1 MSDTEKRRLLKVRRK
16 LNQSR
21 PQFRAFE
28 SWRFVKIKP
37 RWRKPRGIDNKMRT
51 NERGWPR
58 VANIGWGGPA
68 AVRGLHP
75 SGKEEVLVF
84 NVDDL
89 KKVNIETQV
98 ARISRN
104 VGGKKR
110 ALIIAEAEKSGV
122 KILNMRSKPKSSD
135 FEKLEEEKP
144 EAKEEEKK

>member
-1 MSDTEKRRLLKVRRK
+1 MSDTDKRRLLKVRRK

-21 PQFRAFE
+21 PKFHAFE

-51 NERGWPR
+51 NEKGWPK

-75 SGKEEVLVF
+75 SGKEEVLISTVK
-84 NVDDL
+84 DL
-89 KKVNIETQV
+89 KTINIDTQV
-98 ARISRN
+98 ARITRT

-110 ALIIAEAEKSGV
+110 SMILEEAEKLGV
-122 KILNMRSKPKSSD
+122 KILNTRTKPKPSD
-135 FEKLEEEKP
+135 FEKLEEEKQ
-144 EAKEEEKK
+144 

>member
-21 PQFRAFE
+21 PKFNAFE

-51 NERGWPR
+51 NEKGWPK

-75 SGKEEVLVF
+75 SGKEEVLIS
-84 NVDDL
+84 NVNDL
-89 KKVNIETQV
+89 KTDKHRDTGRQNNQN
-98 ARISRN
+98 RR
-104 VGGKKR
+104 R
-110 ALIIAEAEKSGV
+110 
-122 KILNMRSKPKSSD
+122 
-135 FEKLEEEKP
+135 
-144 EAKEEEKK
+144 KEEGHDT

>member
-1 MSDTEKRRLLKVRRK
+1 MSDTEKRRLLKVRKK

-21 PQFRAFE
+21 PKFNAFE

-51 NERGWPR
+51 NEKGWPR

-75 SGKEEVLVF
+75 TGKEEVLIS
-84 NVDDL
+84 NVNEL
-89 KKVNIETQV
+89 KFVDKETQV
-98 ARISRN
+98 ARVSRT

-110 ALIIAEAEKSGV
+110 AQILEAAEKLGV
-122 KILNMRSKPKSSD
+122 KILNTRAKPKPSD
-135 FEKLEEEKP
+135 FEKLEEE
-144 EAKEEEKK
+144 EK

>member
-16 LNQSR
+16 LSQSR
-21 PQFRAFE
+21 PKFHAFE

-51 NERGWPR
+51 NERGWPK

-84 NVDDL
+84 NVNDV
-89 KKVNIETQV
+89 KAVKAEEQV
-98 ARISRN
+98 VRISGTI
-104 VGGKKR
+104 GGRKR
-110 ALIIAEAEKSGV
+110 AMILAEAEKIGV
-122 KILNMRSKPKSSD
+122 KILNPRSKPKPTD
-135 FEKLEEEKP
+135 FEELEEETQ
-144 EAKEEEKK
+144 

>member
-1 MSDTEKRRLLKVRRK
+1 MSDTEKRRLLKVRKK

-21 PQFRAFE
+21 PKFNAFE

-51 NERGWPR
+51 NEKGWPR

-75 SGKEEVLVF
+75 TGKEEVLIS
-84 NVDDL
+84 NVNEL
-89 KKVNIETQV
+89 KSVDKETQV
-98 ARISRN
+98 ARVSRT

-110 ALIIAEAEKSGV
+110 AQILKEAEKLGV
-122 KILNMRSKPKSSD
+122 KILNTRAKPKPSD
-135 FEKLEEEKP
+135 FEKLEEE
-144 EAKEEEKK
+144 EK

>member
-16 LNQSR
+16 LNQSL

-75 SGKEEVLVF
+75 SGKEEVFVC

-89 KKVNIETQV
+89 KKVNAETQV
-98 ARISRN
+98 ARISGT

-110 ALIIAEAEKSGV
+110 ALILAEAEKSGI
-122 KILNMRSKPKSSD
+122 KILNTRAKPKSSD

-144 EAKEEEKK
+144 ETKEEEKK

>member
-1 MSDTEKRRLLKVRRK
+1 MSDTEKRRLLKVRKK

-21 PQFRAFE
+21 PKFNAFE

-51 NERGWPR
+51 NEKGWPR

-75 SGKEEVLVF
+75 TGKEEVLIS
-84 NVDDL
+84 NVNEL
-89 KKVNIETQV
+89 KSVDKETQV
-98 ARISRN
+98 ARVSRT

-110 ALIIAEAEKSGV
+110 AQILEAAEKLGV
-122 KILNMRSKPKSSD
+122 KILNTRAKPKPSD
-135 FEKLEEEKP
+135 FEKLEEE
-144 EAKEEEKK
+144 EK

>member
-1 MSDTEKRRLLKVRRK
+1 MSDTEKRRLLKVRKK

-21 PQFRAFE
+21 PKFNAFE

-51 NERGWPR
+51 NEKGWPR

-75 SGKEEVLVF
+75 TGKEEVLIS
-84 NVDDL
+84 NVNEL
-89 KKVNIETQV
+89 KSVDKETQV
-98 ARISRN
+98 ARVSRT

-110 ALIIAEAEKSGV
+110 AQILEEAEKLGV
-122 KILNMRSKPKSSD
+122 KILNTRAKPKPSD
-135 FEKLEEEKP
+135 FEKLEEE
-144 EAKEEEKK
+144 EK